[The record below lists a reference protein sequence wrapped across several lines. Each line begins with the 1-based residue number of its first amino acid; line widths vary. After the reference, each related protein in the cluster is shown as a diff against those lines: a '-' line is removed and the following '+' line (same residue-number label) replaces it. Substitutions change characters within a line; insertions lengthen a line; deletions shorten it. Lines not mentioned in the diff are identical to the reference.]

1 MGMSFIQ
8 MAQRLERTSMSAGS
22 ASSPLSN
29 PFKTY
34 VKDIFLRST
43 KNSNRVCQLL
53 NYILV
58 ITYCQHI
65 GEWHSLNYAV
75 GARQS
80 SREGNVCYKKK
91 LVGTK
96 ISLKLNVLHGNGY
109 F

>member
-8 MAQRLERTSMSAGS
+8 MAQRLERTSMSACS

-29 PFKTY
+29 PFETY

-53 NYILV
+53 NSILV
-58 ITYCQHI
+58 ITTYCQQI
-65 GEWHSLNYAV
+65 GEWHSLNYTV

-80 SREGNVCYKKK
+80 SRVINVCYKK
-91 LVGTK
+91 
-96 ISLKLNVLHGNGY
+96 N
-109 F
+109 